1 MRMLSVRTHK
11 LLEVATGDRREVN
24 TWATRSSRV
33 DEDHALA
40 GRSRRVVSAERDLRH
55 PGAGVGVV
63 QRDSVKIQTT
73 MLANPAQR
81 AHAFETPTW
90 HTRTPLRARYC
101 RQLQCTCPGR
111 GLRACP

>member
-40 GRSRRVVSAERDLRH
+40 G
-55 PGAGVGVV
+55 
-63 QRDSVKIQTT
+63 
-73 MLANPAQR
+73 
-81 AHAFETPTW
+81 
-90 HTRTPLRARYC
+90 
-101 RQLQCTCPGR
+101 
-111 GLRACP
+111 